1 MMVLGSRRG
10 TRTPGAVL
18 FPVKEISTALPSEL
32 SENLLRELESNQ
44 RPPTY
49 GPANYQLFY
58 PAMFSTTKIDNLFY
72 SANSHFFLCK
82 IFLLKKYQYFSEMV
96 EPCSVRRILIA
107 SRKASCSRLGFFI
120 QMAHRILLFDH
131 PSSFLLATYSLSVS
145 FLSQSLFATIS
156 CRSARYICSEVGK

>member
-1 MMVLGSRRG
+1 MEMMVLGSRRG

-44 RPPTY
+44 RLRGY
-49 GPANYQLFY
+49 GPRELPTALPRDVFDAN
-58 PAMFSTTKIDNLFY
+58 IDNLFY

-107 SRKASCSRLGFFI
+107 SRKASCSLCGFFI
-120 QMAHRILLFDH
+120 HTAQRILLFDH
-131 PSSFLLATYSLSVS
+131 PSSFLLATY
-145 FLSQSLFATIS
+145 
-156 CRSARYICSEVGK
+156 